1 MTYVKGVDKMLVNG
15 GFFVENYVGTY
26 EIRKIQ
32 GELCI
37 ISKDTRILIKGKMAG
52 ANYSQLMLENSHRA
66 FIGRKDFSICI
77 CKCGQLGDSAYSCL
91 LLRTRFLWQAVPS
104 GRFHGVFEQ
113 AAT

>member
-37 ISKDTRILIKGKMAG
+37 ISKEKQDGSAASVKKKRIQEDMNKDTYLA
-52 ANYSQLMLENSHRA
+52 L
-66 FIGRKDFSICI
+66 
-77 CKCGQLGDSAYSCL
+77 
-91 LLRTRFLWQAVPS
+91 
-104 GRFHGVFEQ
+104 
-113 AAT
+113 